1 MLLYEI
7 DFEKQLLPYFFQIYL
22 LIKQRYK
29 FQILG
34 RKIILGLHTNFF
46 DYATG
51 LNKFAFLATL
61 F

>member
-7 DFEKQLLPYFFQIYL
+7 DFEKQLLSYFFQICL

-29 FQILG
+29 FQTLG

-46 DYATG
+46 HDATG
-51 LNKFAFLATL
+51 LNKFAFLAIL